1 MLSLGTLS
9 DRELRTLLT
18 KFNEIP
24 LKSDTIK
31 KFLEQLRNCSRMLD
45 NSTSSARPPSER
57 QYGYDLPPITETL
70 LRHCEPIMKQLNNTK
85 KKESK
90 FKHEIVGEED
100 ITFKMIK
107 NNATHVLKQLDGIR
121 KNKKKFIC
129 LNDNIDHEKVNASV
143 VKGILVDFYESVFPT
158 PSQFELPKNSR
169 NQFLYMDELNS
180 WKNEKTRM
188 DFISDWI
195 LMVVL
200 MVIML
205 YVCRC
210 PIMYVVRRIVG
221 VLRRR
226 VRTPRMTNPSST
238 KLLTV

>member
-1 MLSLGTLS
+1 M
-9 DRELRTLLT
+9 T

-24 LKSDTIK
+24 LKSGAIE

-45 NSTSSARPPSER
+45 NSTSASRLPSDC

-70 LRHCEPIMKQLNNTK
+70 VRNCEPIMKQLNKTK

-100 ITFKMIK
+100 IAFKMIK
-107 NNATHVLKQLDGIR
+107 NNATHVLKQLDEIR

-129 LNDNIDHEKVNASV
+129 LNDNIDHDKVNASV
-143 VKGILVDFYESVFPT
+143 VKGILVDFYESLFPT
-158 PSQFELPKNSR
+158 QSQFELQNNVKNR
-169 NQFLYMDELNS
+169 FLYVDELKS
-180 WKNEKTRM
+180 WKNEQRQLN
-188 DFISDWI
+188 FISDSI

-200 MVIML
+200 LVVVL
-205 YVCRC
+205 YVCRSSVIC
-210 PIMYVVRRIVG
+210 IVRRIVGGLRRIVG

-226 VRTPRMTNPSST
+226 GRMTSPTST
-238 KLLTV
+238 RLLTV